1 MCSNWPRSN
10 LTMEA
15 NSSSLV
21 DLKSMNILIV
31 DDEAA
36 NVRLLETLLGLS
48 EYKNLA
54 STQDPR
60 DTLELCKTKAIDLV
74 LLDINMPYLNGY
86 EVMEQLKT
94 LGPEQPV
101 VLVLSAQTERDYRH
115 QALDSLAL
123 DYVAKPF
130 DTHELLLRIRNLLE
144 VRRAQTYMRHQNRL
158 LETEVR
164 KRTLELLDSRLE
176 VVRRLGRAAEYRD
189 NETGLHIIRMSKMAA
204 LIAKASG
211 MNEAQC
217 ELILNASPMHDIGK
231 IGIPD
236 HILQKPGKLTADEWH
251 IMKSHSQIG
260 TEILQGDESILLT
273 TAREI
278 CLSHHEKWN
287 GTGYPNQLEGEAIPI
302 MARITALA
310 DVFDALTSIRPYKK
324 AWELHDALNLIRS
337 ESGKHF
343 DPWLTEHFLSVV
355 PEIVEIMN
363 EYAEPQA

>member
-1 MCSNWPRSN
+1 
-10 LTMEA
+10 MEA
-15 NSSSLV
+15 NTPNLV

-36 NVRLLETLLGLS
+36 NVRLLETLLDLS
-48 EYKNLA
+48 EYKNLI
-54 STQDPR
+54 STQEPR

-74 LLDINMPYLNGY
+74 LLDINMPHMDGY

-94 LGPEQPV
+94 LGAEQPV

-130 DTHELLLRIRNLLE
+130 DTHELLSRIRNLLE
-144 VRRAQTYMRHQNRL
+144 VRRAQTYMRHQNQL
-158 LETEVR
+158 LESEVH
-164 KRTLELLDSRLE
+164 KRTQELVASRLE

-189 NETGLHIIRMSKMAA
+189 NETGLHIIRMSKIAA

-211 MNEAQC
+211 MNAAQC

-236 HILQKPGKLTADEWH
+236 HILQKPGKLMADEWR
-251 IMKSHSQIG
+251 IMQGHSQIG
-260 TEILQGDESILLT
+260 ADILQGDESTLLIA
-273 TAREI
+273 AREI
-278 CLSHHEKWN
+278 CLSHHEKWD
-287 GTGYPNQLEGEAIPI
+287 GTGYPNQLEGEAIPL

-310 DVFDALTSIRPYKK
+310 DVFDALTSVRPYKK
-324 AWELHDALNLIRS
+324 AWKLADALDLINS
-337 ESGKHF
+337 EKGKHF
-343 DPWLTEHFLSVV
+343 DPQLIEHFMAVV
-355 PEIVEIMN
+355 PEIVNIMA
-363 EYAEPQA
+363 EYPEPEA